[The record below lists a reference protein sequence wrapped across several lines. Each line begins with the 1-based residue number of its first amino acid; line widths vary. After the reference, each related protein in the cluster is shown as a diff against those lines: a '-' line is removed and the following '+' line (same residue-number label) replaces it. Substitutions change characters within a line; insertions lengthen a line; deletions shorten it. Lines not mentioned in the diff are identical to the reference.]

1 MTRECSQRAA
11 RSDSL
16 TRETLPMPIARW
28 ETVTRRSR
36 DAGQWPARLGSSG
49 VGRPSVTHS
58 PKHRIR
64 RNGVMS
70 IPGLTQHPGNL
81 PHIMPLY
88 CR

>member
-28 ETVTRRSR
+28 VTITRRNR
-36 DAGQWPARLGSSG
+36 DPGQWPARSGSIG
-49 VGRPSVTHS
+49 VRQPSVTHR

-70 IPGLTQHPGNL
+70 IPELTQYAGNL
-81 PHIMPLY
+81 PQIMPLY